1 MLSWFRSPPCCPV
14 SPVQKEWLER
24 RFGWLIEEFGLGF
37 LQSVKQVLP
46 TTEYFPAHYERT
58 EEEIHSILK
67 TVADY
72 LDVDAA
78 TLRLRYYRGVD
89 PHSFLEPSTEEGIFD
104 ICLDETMLDDP
115 LVLVSV
121 IASEIAHVI
130 LVGQKRANPEEAD
143 LVMLDELLIVY
154 YGLGIIAANSVMRG
168 TAFRSGRSAF
178 WERQQHEQLSMNM
191 YGYALALFALMR
203 EEPQPSWKSYLRPDV
218 HASFDQSIRYIK
230 ETGDCSLEIPGS
242 FS

>member
-1 MLSWFRSPPCCPV
+1 MLSWFRSQPCCPV

-24 RFGWLIEEFGLGF
+24 RFNWLIDQFGLSF
-37 LQSVKQVLP
+37 LQSVEQILP
-46 TTEYFPAHYERT
+46 TTDYFPAHYEGT
-58 EEEIHSILK
+58 KEEIHSILE
-67 TVADY
+67 TVAEY
-72 LDVDAA
+72 LDVDAT
-78 TLRLRYYRGVD
+78 TLRLRYYWGAD

-130 LVGQKRANPEEAD
+130 LVGQKRVNPEEGD
-143 LVMLDELLIVY
+143 LVMLDELLIVF

-168 TAFRSGRSAF
+168 IAFRSGRTAF
-178 WERQQHEQLSMNM
+178 WERQQHEQLSLNM

-203 EEPQPSWKSYLRPDV
+203 TEPQPSWKSYLRPDV
-218 HASFDQSIRYIK
+218 LASFEQSIRYLT
-230 ETGDCSLEIPGS
+230 ETGDCSLKIPGS